1 MFTRDYD
8 DSLNILWV
16 QSLFLLDPQSRRAIA
31 AAGREPEQH
40 ELWDGEES
48 IMQRR
53 RLRLRKAGS
62 NLCRLLLARRG

>member
-31 AAGREPEQH
+31 AAGRVPEQN
-40 ELWDGEES
+40 EMWDGE
-48 IMQRR
+48 
-53 RLRLRKAGS
+53 
-62 NLCRLLLARRG
+62 